1 MRYNLGSDNVI
12 GSTIVGTSANVLVV
26 LPNIPVS
33 DLATSFVSGIDTHVA
48 SGDDT
53 VAYVACNVKD
63 PAVLDSVVAV
73 VVEVVVDQCGN
84 GVGYAVLNVIA
95 PAADNDVVV
104 DSNAELRAYLGNVDL
119 QVIVNSN
126 NIEFPPLQAYV
137 QKKKVKGSKSI
148 VSSSSQKAKSLKVE
162 VMMNALV
169 SLELLP
175 NVWLIFYRK

>member
-73 VVEVVVDQCGN
+73 VVEVVVDQSHSGN
-84 GVGYAVLNVIA
+84 D
-95 PAADNDVVV
+95 AADNDVVV